1 MLNGQL
7 IVAQLLEDDEPNMSD
22 VNRLLPTKTV
32 RFRGNSMLNATGLV
46 QSAQNEWRGRSKK
59 QKKWALD
66 LIKAWPGLDDA
77 AYLAILNGKCTVTAD
92 GDDAVIV
99 IREY

>member
-1 MLNGQL
+1 MASAAQ
-7 IVAQLLEDDEPNMSD
+7 IVSRLVEDDEPNMDD
-22 VNRLLPTKTV
+22 VNRLLPTRTV

-59 QKKWALD
+59 QKKWAMD